1 MSDAQRYLMN
11 PELGFGPSEDYA
23 DAAPS
28 NIVLTVSGIAVGPF
42 VAGHERSLFVQ
53 ELPDGYVVVGVGSGD
68 DVRPIRISRADAAEL
83 GAALAGLN
91 P

>member
-11 PELGFGPSEDYA
+11 PELGFGPSEDY
-23 DAAPS
+23 AAPS